1 MDETSL
7 WKIQGDIFTGTD
19 PYTHYP
25 SGSLLFAYTAHT
37 LLNTL
42 LNPHRGSHR
51 RIAMLGGGNLSPCK
65 NLSVVEVF
73 KVQIMPK

>member
-25 SGSLLFAYTAHT
+25 SGSLLFANTDPHT
-37 LLNTL
+37 LLND
-42 LNPHRGSHR
+42 HRGVRDAS
-51 RIAMLGGGNLSPCK
+51 LG
-65 NLSVVEVF
+65 
-73 KVQIMPK
+73 